1 MSDLISRE
9 AAIKMF
15 QEKAQGYVVSM
26 FATMTECNIAKIVAM
41 ECANELNG
49 LPVID
54 AEPVKHGKWYWQEEA
69 TYNPTEPTE
78 YNSYWTCSACGE
90 DIADYLDHA
99 LPSSFIFLDSP
110 DYEPTMEYCPH
121 CGAKMDLEDDDE

>member
-15 QEKAQGYVVSM
+15 QGKAQGYVVSM

-41 ECANELNG
+41 ECADELSS

-54 AEPVKHGKWYWQEEA
+54 AEPVRHGKWYWHEEA

-78 YNSYWTCSACGE
+78 YNSYWACSDCGE

-121 CGAKMDLEDDDE
+121 CGAKMRLEEDE

>member
-9 AAIKMF
+9 AAINTIKNHYCDGCTYYDVKCKSVLSGNCPIF
-15 QEKAQGYVVSM
+15 NVISTISVV
-26 FATMTECNIAKIVAM
+26 
-41 ECANELNG
+41 
-49 LPVID
+49 PVID
-54 AEPVKHGKWYWQEEA
+54 AEPVRHGKWYWHEEA

-78 YNSYWTCSACGE
+78 YNSYWACSDCGE

-121 CGAKMDLEDDDE
+121 CGAKMDLEDDE